1 MIKDNQKR
9 LNRFHVV
16 LDALVTAAAY
26 ILAWY
31 LMLEAKIFPI
41 EGQVLAPQYYFL
53 VLIFIIPGY
62 LVLYGVFHL
71 YTPKRVQGR
80 RVEFANIC
88 KANTIGL
95 LVFTMVLFAIRNK
108 SPFLN
113 EFATRVILGFF
124 VLNIFLE
131 TAERNAIR
139 MVLRSLR
146 SKGYNQKHILLLG
159 YSRAAEGFIDRVI
172 SNPEWGYRIRGI
184 LDDGHS
190 LGT

>member
-41 EGQVLAPQYYFL
+41 QGQVLAPQYYFL

-62 LVLYGVFHL
+62 LVLYGIFHL

-80 RVEFANIC
+80 R
-88 KANTIGL
+88 
-95 LVFTMVLFAIRNK
+95 
-108 SPFLN
+108 
-113 EFATRVILGFF
+113 
-124 VLNIFLE
+124 LE
-131 TAERNAIR
+131 GERTAE
-139 MVLRSLR
+139 
-146 SKGYNQKHILLLG
+146 
-159 YSRAAEGFIDRVI
+159 
-172 SNPEWGYRIRGI
+172 GI
-184 LDDGHS
+184 
-190 LGT
+190 